1 MKQKLEKGLLLQA
14 KHFLESSYLFTVVVI
29 FLLVSGQNWII
40 IIPLMAC
47 LLLSLLGNVILV
59 CRLRFRQQE
68 YDLPGKDH
76 KVVEAVPVKRLD
88 PPKTES
94 MVEKTLLLFRRSA
107 DVTEV

>member
-1 MKQKLEKGLLLQA
+1 
-14 KHFLESSYLFTVVVI
+14 
-29 FLLVSGQNWII
+29 
-40 IIPLMAC
+40 MAC

-59 CRLRFRQQE
+59 CRLKVRQQE

-76 KVVEAVPVKRLD
+76 KQETVPEKHMD

-94 MVEKTLLLFRRSA
+94 TVEKTLLLFRRSA